1 VSELSPAKAAPSN
14 VAKTLMAM
22 LWMYGGRGVGMLW
35 TLALVGRLGV
45 ADYGLYGLG
54 FALSSVIGPPL
65 DQPFMVRAMRESKER
80 FLAERTTRYLV
91 AVALTACGVALIP
104 VNYIAWSGL
113 IVAGGEMACN
123 AWLSNAVRDGHPD
136 RYWRFLTIRQ
146 MASIAIAS
154 GYLFATPHPTLA
166 VATLLYCAQYVVI
179 FVLGGIQVAGHRPGI
194 PGPPR
199 VIAALV
205 GEMAGMCIYLQGDV
219 LLLGALTTNT
229 TVGYYSLTVTVTRSL
244 AAVGLAFGMT
254 YHEPLRLSGGDL
266 SAGPPLRNTLLI
278 SGVTGLLVFIT
289 GIGLLISPAPTELAV
304 AMLIMAAFCAM
315 RTMSSILQVVLYA
328 QRRDVIRLVAN
339 LGLVPVKLG
348 LVAVLAVAGAGA
360 VGAAIATVFADAILL
375 ATYVVAL
382 YGPKSKSGR
391 PTTNDD
397 IASTTDGA
405 GAGVDSTGC

>member
-1 VSELSPAKAAPSN
+1 
-14 VAKTLMAM
+14 
-22 LWMYGGRGVGMLW
+22 
-35 TLALVGRLGV
+35 
-45 ADYGLYGLG
+45 
-54 FALSSVIGPPL
+54 
-65 DQPFMVRAMRESKER
+65 
-80 FLAERTTRYLV
+80 
-91 AVALTACGVALIP
+91 
-104 VNYIAWSGL
+104 
-113 IVAGGEMACN
+113 
-123 AWLSNAVRDGHPD
+123 
-136 RYWRFLTIRQ
+136 
-146 MASIAIAS
+146 
-154 GYLFATPHPTLA
+154 
-166 VATLLYCAQYVVI
+166 
-179 FVLGGIQVAGHRPGI
+179 
-194 PGPPR
+194 
-199 VIAALV
+199 
-205 GEMAGMCIYLQGDV
+205 
-219 LLLGALTTNT
+219 
-229 TVGYYSLTVTVTRSL
+229 
-244 AAVGLAFGMT
+244 MT